1 MEGKDEGGLWLYH
14 ENMFSWIVHQCI
26 YSILEKY
33 VKKQHDLLVRDKIFL
48 QACIIIYLLSFM
60 NKKKLIPKTLISN
73 KGIDFPKINQK

>member
-33 VKKQHDLLVRDKIFL
+33 VKKQHDLLVRDKIFCYRRVSL
-48 QACIIIYLLSFM
+48 FIYWVLWEKENNYQRFIIRA
-60 NKKKLIPKTLISN
+60 
-73 KGIDFPKINQK
+73 